1 MMKTTSQEVTMIS
14 AWRSAAVLL
23 LILLVTRIAPAFAQT
38 HQNGRGQ
45 QSTATGDDPIIASL
59 VNWDFNHDEIF
70 TCENWKRYMAQLFN
84 HADRQKR
91 GYITAREFE
100 AIKSADP
107 MFANADFDYFDEQ
120 KKGRITRSDFVDRP
134 SPFFVR
140 YDTKHTCRV
149 ARAEINAA
157 APVAASSPRRSRSG
171 MGRGGF

>member
-1 MMKTTSQEVTMIS
+1 MMKTTSLEVTMIS

-23 LILLVTRIAPAFAQT
+23 LILLVTRIAPAFAQA

-59 VNWDFNHDEIF
+59 LNWDFNHDGVF
-70 TCENWKRYMAQLFN
+70 TCENWKRYMTQLFN
-84 HADRQKR
+84 NADRQKR
-91 GYITAREFE
+91 GYLTATEFE

-107 MFANADFDYFDEQ
+107 MFANADFDYFDVR

-149 ARAEINAA
+149 ARAEINAP
-157 APVAASSPRRSRSG
+157 APVAASSPRRGRSG

>member
-1 MMKTTSQEVTMIS
+1 MIS
-14 AWRSAAVLL
+14 AWRSPAVFLVVLL
-23 LILLVTRIAPAFAQT
+23 VIRIAPAFAQA

-59 VNWDFNHDEIF
+59 LNWDFNHDGVF
-70 TCENWKRYMAQLFN
+70 TCENWKRYMTQLFN
-84 HADRQKR
+84 NADRQKR
-91 GYITAREFE
+91 GYLTATEFE

-107 MFANADFDYFDEQ
+107 MFANADFDYFDER

-157 APVAASSPRRSRSG
+157 APV
-171 MGRGGF
+171 GRGGF